1 MPGVRWVKAAW
12 VALALVV
19 VPQGLAAGPNGQV
32 RVSDGDSF
40 VVGGQRVRLF
50 GIDAHELDQSCTR
63 ADGRQIACGDW
74 ARDWAEARFEG
85 RFATCRTLKFD
96 RYQRALATCRIDGE
110 DVGEV
115 LLRAGVVATYPRET
129 LRDYLDYEKE
139 AQLLGRGIWAWD
151 SDSPIDHRAAQR
163 APASNAAETGGNG
176 CAIKGNISSG
186 GRIYHMPGQENYA
199 RTQINT
205 AKGER
210 WFCSEADAQDAGWR
224 RARR

>member
-1 MPGVRWVKAAW
+1 M
-12 VALALVV
+12 ALVFV
-19 VPQGLAAGPNGQV
+19 VLPQALAAGPNGQV

-40 VVGGQRVRLF
+40 VVAGQRVRLF
-50 GIDAHELDQSCTR
+50 GIDAHELDQNCTH
-63 ADGRQIACGDW
+63 ADGREIACGVW

-85 RFATCRTLKFD
+85 RFATCRTLKYD
-96 RYQRALATCRIDGE
+96 QYERALATCQIDGE
-110 DVGEV
+110 DVGETM
-115 LLRAGVVATYPRET
+115 LRAGIVATYPRET

-151 SDSPIDHRAAQR
+151 SENPIDHRAAQR
-163 APASNAAETGGNG
+163 APSNNRAEVGFNG

-186 GRIYHMPGQENYA
+186 GRIYHLPGQENYA

-205 AKGER
+205 SKGER
-210 WFCSEADAQDAGWR
+210 WFCSETDAQEAGWR

>member
-1 MPGVRWVKAAW
+1 MNFVFGPKYGSAEGYTPLMSACHRSRYEAAKA
-12 VALALVV
+12 
-19 VPQGLAAGPNGQV
+19 
-32 RVSDGDSF
+32 
-40 VVGGQRVRLF
+40 
-50 GIDAHELDQSCTR
+50 
-63 ADGRQIACGDW
+63 
-74 ARDWAEARFEG
+74 
-85 RFATCRTLKFD
+85 
-96 RYQRALATCRIDGE
+96 
-110 DVGEV
+110 
-115 LLRAGVVATYPRET
+115 LLRAGAVASYPRET

-163 APASNAAETGGNG
+163 APASNAAERGTNG

-205 AKGER
+205 AKGEQ
-210 WFCSEADAQDAGWR
+210 WFCSEAAARDAGWR